1 MTIKLS
7 DYVMQF
13 LVDRGVKHVF
23 MLPGGGAMHLDDSV
37 GRCPGLDYVCCLHE
51 QACSIAA
58 EAYSR
63 VTGGLGVA
71 LVTTGPGGTN
81 AITGLAGAWLESTPC
96 LFLSGQVKRDDMK
109 KDLGVR
115 QLGPQELDI
124 VTVVG
129 SITKYA
135 VTVTDP
141 ATIRY
146 HLEKAVSLATSGRK
160 GPVWIDIP
168 LDVQAAKVEPSA
180 LRGYDVPPVMVD
192 PGIVHDLAGK
202 TIALLNA
209 AERPVLLVGN
219 GVRLSGGSEA
229 LLKVVEQL
237 GIPVLATW
245 MGADLLYDAHPLFFG
260 KPGTI
265 APRGANFTVQ
275 NADFL
280 LCIGARLDTA
290 VTGFDQS
297 RFARGARKVVVDI
310 DATELGKLRMHV
322 DLPINMDARE
332 FLLGLIARTED
343 LVPSD
348 RTPWLEQ
355 CRRWKDRYP
364 VVVPEWRLPSKF
376 VNSFVLSEVLA
387 EESSEGDLLVP
398 GSSGAGID
406 TFWMA
411 YRNKRGQRVF
421 STGGLGAMGFGIPAA
436 LGACLAGNRQRTIT
450 VDGDGGFQMNLQE
463 LATVARLGLPIKF
476 FVLNNQGYGSI
487 RSMQRNHFKG
497 HLVACDA
504 SSGLGLPDTLR
515 LAEAYGIS
523 TQRITHQDGLRS
535 QVRKVLDSA
544 GPMVCEVM
552 IDPDQMVAPRVSS
565 VVRPDGSMASRPLED
580 LWPFLDRAEFKANM
594 LIPVLED

>member
-1 MTIKLS
+1 MKLS
-7 DYVMQF
+7 DFVCEF
-13 LVDRGVKHVF
+13 LREKGVRHVF
-23 MLPGGGAMHLDDSV
+23 MLPGGGAMHLNDSV
-37 GRCPGLDYVCCLHE
+37 GRCDGLAYVCCLHE
-51 QACSIAA
+51 QGCSIAA
-58 EAYSR
+58 EAYAR

-71 LVTTGPGGTN
+71 MVTTGPGGTN

-96 LFLSGQVKRDDMK
+96 LFLSGQVKRADMK

-124 VTVVG
+124 VTVVQ

-141 ATIRY
+141 ASIRY
-146 HLEKAVSLATSGRK
+146 HLEKAVFLATSARK

-168 LDVQAAKVEPSA
+168 LDVQAAQIEASE
-180 LRGYDVPPVMVD
+180 LHGYEATPDTAAPEEVYR
-192 PGIVHDLAGK
+192 IAGE
-202 TIALLNA
+202 AVAMLNA
-209 AERPVLLVGN
+209 AKRPVLLVGN
-219 GVRLSGGSEA
+219 GVRLSEASEE
-229 LLKVVEQL
+229 LLKLVAQL

-265 APRGANFTVQ
+265 ASRGANFTIQ

-280 LCIGARLDTA
+280 LSLGARLDSA

-297 RFARGARKVVVDI
+297 KFARGARKVVVDI
-310 DATELGKLRMHV
+310 DPSELGKLRMTV
-322 DLPINMDARE
+322 DLPVRMDAGTFIRG
-332 FLLGLIARTED
+332 LL
-343 LVPSD
+343 D
-348 RTPWLEQ
+348 RAHELAPRDGAEWLDR
-355 CRRWKDRYP
+355 CRQWKTRYP
-364 VVVPEWRLPSKF
+364 VVLPEWRISGKF
-376 VNSFVLSEVLA
+376 VNSFVLSDVLS

-398 GSSGAGID
+398 GSSGAAID
-406 TFWMA
+406 SFWMA
-411 YRNKRGQRVF
+411 FRSQRGQRVF

-436 LGACLAGNRQRTIT
+436 LGACLAGGHRQTIS
-450 VDGDGGFQMNLQE
+450 VDGDGGFQMNIQE
-463 LATVARLGLPIKF
+463 LSTVARLGLPIKY

-497 HLVACDA
+497 HLVGCDA

-523 TQRITHQDGLRS
+523 TLRIVNQEDLRER
-535 QVRKVLDSA
+535 VREVLDYP

-552 IDPDQMVAPRVSS
+552 MDPDQSVAPRVSS
-565 VVRPDGSMASRPLED
+565 AVRPDGSMASRPLED
-580 LWPFLDRAEFKANM
+580 LWPFLGREELKANM

>member
-1 MTIKLS
+1 MKLS
-7 DYVMQF
+7 DYVCEFIAAQ
-13 LVDRGVKHVF
+13 GVHHVF
-23 MLPGGGAMHLDDSV
+23 MLPGGGAMHLNDSV
-37 GRCPGLDYVCCLHE
+37 GSCAGLEYVCCLHE
-51 QACSIAA
+51 QGCSIAA

-71 LVTTGPGGTN
+71 MVTTGPGGTN

-96 LFLSGQVKRDDMK
+96 LFISGQVKRADLK

-124 VTVVG
+124 VNLVR

-141 ATIRY
+141 VSIRY
-146 HLEKAVSLATSGRK
+146 HLEKAVAEATSGRK

-168 LDVQAAKVEPSA
+168 LDVQAAQIEPSE
-180 LRGYDVPPVMVD
+180 LSGYEAASAMLE
-192 PGIVHDLAGK
+192 PGIALSLAGE
-202 TIALLNA
+202 ALAMINA

-219 GVRLSGGSEA
+219 GVRLSGASQD
-229 LLKVVEQL
+229 LLDLIDHL
-237 GIPVLATW
+237 GMPVLATW
-245 MGADLLYDAHPLFFG
+245 MGADLLHDAHPLFFG

-265 APRGANFTVQ
+265 ASRGANFTVQ

-280 LCIGARLDTA
+280 LCIGARLDAA

-310 DATELGKLRMHV
+310 DPTELGKLGMKV
-322 DLPINMDARE
+322 DLPISMDARV
-332 FLLGLIARTED
+332 FIRGLMDHAGE
-343 LVPSD
+343 LVPRDIS
-348 RTPWLEQ
+348 PWLDRCKE
-355 CRRWKDRYP
+355 WKLHYP
-364 VVVPEWRLPSKF
+364 VVLPEWRSQNAF

-398 GSSGAGID
+398 GSSGAAID
-406 TFWMA
+406 TFWIA
-411 YRNKRGQRVF
+411 FRNKRGQRVF

-436 LGACLAGNRQRTIT
+436 LGACLAGGGRRTIT
-450 VDGDGGFQMNLQE
+450 ADGDGGFQMNIQE
-463 LATVARLGLPIKF
+463 LATVARLNLPIKY

-497 HLVACDA
+497 HLVACDI
-504 SSGLGLPDTLR
+504 SSGLVLPDTLR

-523 TQRITHQDGLRS
+523 TLRISNQEGLRDR
-535 QVRKVLDSA
+535 VREVLEHS

-552 IDPDQMVAPRVSS
+552 LDPDQVVAPRVSS
-565 VVRPDGSMASRPLED
+565 VVRADGSMASRPLED
-580 LWPFLDRAEFKANM
+580 MWPFLDREEFEANM